1 MIVGTPPSINMW
13 HTSPDDAWHTFSSGW
28 NPSGFSY
35 KIHGARFSYSD
46 CLKEGQTTLISINI
60 WPTFTIHPDD
70 QHRSSGYDCPGHWL
84 KESKSYTLSQTAC
97 HGPRSATCRVKRQDE
112 VTTSHFP
119 RSFHIITYHDLW
131 QPHHLPRSLS
141 TAHRVMMVLTPPSV
155 IMITQNIS
163 PPLKRGTKLLMLY
176 IQTFTQGGR

>member
-1 MIVGTPPSINMW
+1 MIVGTPPSNNMW

-60 WPTFTIHPDD
+60 WTTFTIHPDD

-97 HGPRSATCRVKRQDE
+97 HGPRSATYRVKGQDE

-119 RSFHIITYHDLW
+119 RSLHIVKYHDLCQPPVGWWWSWHHLVSSW
-131 QPHHLPRSLS
+131 QHKISPHH
-141 TAHRVMMVLTPPSV
+141 
-155 IMITQNIS
+155 
-163 PPLKRGTKLLMLY
+163 
-176 IQTFTQGGR
+176 